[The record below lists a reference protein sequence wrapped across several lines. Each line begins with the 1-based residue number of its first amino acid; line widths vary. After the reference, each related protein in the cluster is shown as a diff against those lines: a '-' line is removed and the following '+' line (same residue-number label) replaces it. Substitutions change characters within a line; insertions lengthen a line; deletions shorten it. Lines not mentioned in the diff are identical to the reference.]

1 MTHKRFFLE
10 LLLALVGYAAAV
22 LISGQSLAGTEP
34 GAGRVFLALLPV
46 PPMVALALVVIRYL
60 RRLDEMA
67 RRIHLEALAL
77 AFVGTA
83 LLTFTYGFLETTGFP
98 ETLDVLRLAPDG
110 RVLGHRLRPGT
121 EALRMR
127 NRVRELRAE
136 RGWSQAELA
145 GKLEVSRQTVNAIE
159 TGRYDPSLPLAFKL
173 ARVFGLAIEA
183 IFDDR
188 EGQLD

>member
-22 LISGQSLAGTEP
+22 LISGQLLAGTEP

-83 LLTFTYGFLETTGFP
+83 LLTFAYGFLETTGFP
-98 ETLDVLRLAPDG
+98 
-110 RVLGHRLRPGT
+110 
-121 EALRMR
+121 
-127 NRVRELRAE
+127 
-136 RGWSQAELA
+136 
-145 GKLEVSRQTVNAIE
+145 KLSMFFVW
-159 TGRYDPSLPLAFKL
+159 P
-173 ARVFGLAIEA
+173 
-183 IFDDR
+183 
-188 EGQLD
+188 

>member
-10 LLLALVGYAAAV
+10 LLLALVAYAAAV
-22 LISGQSLAGTEP
+22 LISGQLLAGTEP

-83 LLTFTYGFLETTGFP
+83 LLTFAYGFLETPGFP
-98 ETLDVLRLAPDG
+98 KLSMFFVWPLMGAFWAIG
-110 RVLGHRLRPGT
+110 CVLGLR
-121 EALRMR
+121 
-127 NRVRELRAE
+127 
-136 RGWSQAELA
+136 
-145 GKLEVSRQTVNAIE
+145 
-159 TGRYDPSLPLAFKL
+159 RYA
-173 ARVFGLAIEA
+173 
-183 IFDDR
+183 
-188 EGQLD
+188 

>member
-22 LISGQSLAGTEP
+22 LISGQLLAGTEP

-83 LLTFTYGFLETTGFP
+83 LLTFAYGFLETTGFP
-98 ETLDVLRLAPDG
+98 
-110 RVLGHRLRPGT
+110 
-121 EALRMR
+121 
-127 NRVRELRAE
+127 
-136 RGWSQAELA
+136 
-145 GKLEVSRQTVNAIE
+145 KLSMFFVWPLMGAFWAI
-159 TGRYDPSLPLAFKL
+159 G
-173 ARVFGLAIEA
+173 
-183 IFDDR
+183 
-188 EGQLD
+188 

>member
-22 LISGQSLAGTEP
+22 LISGQLLAGTEP

-83 LLTFTYGFLETTGFP
+83 LLTLNGP
-98 ETLDVLRLAPDG
+98 AHPSRSP
-110 RVLGHRLRPGT
+110 RPG
-121 EALRMR
+121 LRR
-127 NRVRELRAE
+127 HRPAHL
-136 RGWSQAELA
+136 
-145 GKLEVSRQTVNAIE
+145 
-159 TGRYDPSLPLAFKL
+159 
-173 ARVFGLAIEA
+173 
-183 IFDDR
+183 
-188 EGQLD
+188 

>member
-83 LLTFTYGFLETTGFP
+83 LLTFAYGFLETTGFP
-98 ETLDVLRLAPDG
+98 KLSMFFVWPLMGAFCAIG
-110 RVLGHRLRPGT
+110 CVLGLR
-121 EALRMR
+121 
-127 NRVRELRAE
+127 
-136 RGWSQAELA
+136 
-145 GKLEVSRQTVNAIE
+145 
-159 TGRYDPSLPLAFKL
+159 RYA
-173 ARVFGLAIEA
+173 
-183 IFDDR
+183 
-188 EGQLD
+188 

>member
-10 LLLALVGYAAAV
+10 LLALVGYAAAV

-34 GAGRVFLALLPV
+34 GAGRVFALLPV

-83 LLTFTYGFLETTGFP
+83 LLTFAYGFLETTGFP
-98 ETLDVLRLAPDG
+98 KLSMFFVWPLMGAFWAIG
-110 RVLGHRLRPGT
+110 CVLGLR
-121 EALRMR
+121 
-127 NRVRELRAE
+127 
-136 RGWSQAELA
+136 
-145 GKLEVSRQTVNAIE
+145 
-159 TGRYDPSLPLAFKL
+159 RYA
-173 ARVFGLAIEA
+173 
-183 IFDDR
+183 
-188 EGQLD
+188 

>member
-83 LLTFTYGFLETTGFP
+83 LLTFAYGFLETTGFP
-98 ETLDVLRLAPDG
+98 NLSMFFVWPLMGAFWAIG
-110 RVLGHRLRPGT
+110 CVLGLR
-121 EALRMR
+121 
-127 NRVRELRAE
+127 
-136 RGWSQAELA
+136 
-145 GKLEVSRQTVNAIE
+145 
-159 TGRYDPSLPLAFKL
+159 RYA
-173 ARVFGLAIEA
+173 
-183 IFDDR
+183 
-188 EGQLD
+188 

>member
-22 LISGQSLAGTEP
+22 LISGQLLAGTEP

-67 RRIHLEALAL
+67 RRIHLEASPWPSSAPPCSPSPTVSSKPP
-77 AFVGTA
+77 AF
-83 LLTFTYGFLETTGFP
+83 

>member
-10 LLLALVGYAAAV
+10 LLLALVAYAAAV
-22 LISGQSLAGTEP
+22 LISGQLLAGTEP

-83 LLTFTYGFLETTGFP
+83 LLTFTYGFLETIGFP
-98 ETLDVLRLAPDG
+98 KLSMFFVWPLMGAFWVIG
-110 RVLGHRLRPGT
+110 CVLGLR
-121 EALRMR
+121 
-127 NRVRELRAE
+127 
-136 RGWSQAELA
+136 
-145 GKLEVSRQTVNAIE
+145 
-159 TGRYDPSLPLAFKL
+159 RYA
-173 ARVFGLAIEA
+173 
-183 IFDDR
+183 
-188 EGQLD
+188 